1 MFDTKQNPLTKNS
14 GKVLKLKP
22 QGQILDIL
30 HEVSYREA

>member
-22 QGQILDIL
+22 HGQILGIL
-30 HEVSYREA
+30 HEVSYREV